1 MTDLLGIGSS
11 ALAAYRD
18 ALNAVGE
25 NVANAQTPGY
35 ARRRV
40 VLEEATTVASGDLA
54 YRSQITFNGVTAT
67 GVVRAW
73 DDFKAT
79 EARFSASGAGRA
91 GTREQWLTSVE
102 SALDDG
108 PAGIGSSITG
118 FFGAAAS
125 LASDPGDPLGRR
137 SVLSALD
144 NATGAF
150 RNTAQKLSRLSD
162 GIGQAADLEVTAL
175 NNALA
180 ALANLNGAITPVA
193 ADGSAR
199 ASLEDERDR
208 LIDMI
213 ASKIDVSVA
222 IDGHGRATVAPA
234 GSFGA
239 ILVDGDG
246 PNLVVL
252 SRAADGRIDLQL
264 SSNGTT
270 SPLPAYGGSLAGLVE
285 VSSTVADRRAA
296 LDALAADFTS
306 MINNWSAAGVDASG
320 NPGAALI
327 DAPSGAASMQALVSD
342 PALVPAADAAGVSN
356 GNLLA
361 LEAVRGASGV
371 ESRWSSLVSANAQML
386 ASARSEASA
395 TAKWR
400 DNSYAALDE
409 VTGVDLDHEAAEL
422 LRFQQAYNASARIIQ
437 VARESMQAL
446 FDAL

>member
-40 VLEEATTVASGDLA
+40 VLEESTTVASGDLA
-54 YRSQITFNGVTAT
+54 YRAQITFNGVTAT

-79 EARFSASGAGRA
+79 EARFSASAAGRA
-91 GTREQWLTSVE
+91 GVREQWLTSVE

-108 PAGIGSSITG
+108 PAGIGASISG

-137 SVLSALD
+137 SVLAALD
-144 NATGAF
+144 NAAGAF
-150 RNTAQKLSRLSD
+150 RTTAQKLARLSD
-162 GIGQAADLEVTAL
+162 GIGQSAQLEVTAL
-175 NNALA
+175 NDALA
-180 ALANLNGAITPVA
+180 ALADLNGAITPVA
-193 ADGSAR
+193 VNGSAR

-208 LIDMI
+208 LIDRI
-213 ASKIDVSVA
+213 AAKLDVSVS
-222 IDGHGRATVAPA
+222 IDGHGRATIAPA
-234 GSFGA
+234 GSSSLALLDGSGPK
-239 ILVDGDG
+239 LVT
-246 PNLVVL
+246 LVA
-252 SRAADGRIDLQL
+252 AADGRLSLRL

-270 SPLPAYGGSLAGLVE
+270 SPLPASGGSLAGLAE
-285 VSSTVADRRAA
+285 VATTVADRRSA
-296 LDALAADFTS
+296 LDALAADFTT
-306 MINNWSAAGVDASG
+306 MLNGWSAAGIDANG
-320 NPGAALI
+320 NPGATLVS
-327 DAPSGAASMQALVSD
+327 APAGAASMQALVGD
-342 PALVPAADAAGVSN
+342 PALVPAAAASGVVN

-361 LEAVRGASGV
+361 LDAIREAGSV
-371 ESRWSSLVSANAQML
+371 EGRWSSLVSANAQML
-386 ASARSEASA
+386 ASAKAEAAA
-395 TAKWR
+395 TANWR

-409 VTGVDLDHEAAEL
+409 ITGVDLDREAAEL

>member
-40 VLEEATTVASGDLA
+40 VLEEATVVATGDLA

-79 EARFSASGAGRA
+79 EARHSASAAGRA
-91 GTREQWLTSVE
+91 AAREQWLTSVE

-108 PAGIGSSITG
+108 PAGIGASITG

-144 NATGAF
+144 NAAGAF
-150 RNTAQKLSRLSD
+150 RTTAQKLARLSD
-162 GIGQAADLEVTAL
+162 GIGQSAGLEVTAL

-180 ALANLNGAITPVA
+180 ALADLNGAITPVA
-193 ADGSAR
+193 AGGSAR

-208 LIDMI
+208 LIDLI
-213 ASKIDVSVA
+213 ASKLDVSVS
-222 IDGHGRATVAPA
+222 IDGHGRTAITPSGSASLALLDA
-234 GSFGA
+234 GGPK
-239 ILVDGDG
+239 LVT
-246 PNLVVL
+246 LVP
-252 SRAADGRIDLQL
+252 AADGRLSLQL
-264 SSNGTT
+264 SNNGTA
-270 SPLPAYGGSLAGLVE
+270 SPLPASGGSLAGLVD
-285 VSSTVADRRAA
+285 VAGNVGDRRAA
-296 LDALAADFTS
+296 LAALAADFTALV
-306 MINNWSAAGVDASG
+306 NNWSAAGVDANG
-320 NPGAALI
+320 NPGSALL
-327 DAPSGAASMQALVSD
+327 DVSMQPLVGD
-342 PALVPAADAAGVSN
+342 PALVPAADGAGIGN

-361 LEAVRGASGV
+361 LDAIRSSSRIED
-371 ESRWSSLVSANAQML
+371 RWSSLVSANAQML
-386 ASARSEASA
+386 ASAKSEAAA
-395 TAKWR
+395 TAQWR

-409 VTGVDLDHEAAEL
+409 VTGVDLDREAAEL

>member
-40 VLEEATTVASGDLA
+40 VLEEATVVATGDLA

-79 EARFSASGAGRA
+79 EARHSASAAGRA
-91 GTREQWLTSVE
+91 AAREQWLTSVE

-108 PAGIGSSITG
+108 PAGIGASITG

-137 SVLSALD
+137 SLLSALD
-144 NATGAF
+144 NAAGAF
-150 RNTAQKLSRLSD
+150 RTTAQKLARLSE
-162 GIGQAADLEVTAL
+162 GIGQSADLEVTAL

-180 ALANLNGAITPVA
+180 ALADLNGAITPVA
-193 ADGSAR
+193 AGGSAR

-208 LIDMI
+208 LIDLI
-213 ASKIDVSVA
+213 ASKLDVSVS
-222 IDGHGRATVAPA
+222 IDGHGRAAIAPA
-234 GSFGA
+234 GSASLALLDANGPK
-239 ILVDGDG
+239 LVT
-246 PNLVVL
+246 LVP
-252 SRAADGRIDLQL
+252 AADGRLSLQL
-264 SSNGTT
+264 SNNGTA
-270 SPLPAYGGSLAGLVE
+270 SPLPASGGSLAGLVD
-285 VSSTVADRRAA
+285 VATNVADRRAA
-296 LDALAADFTS
+296 LDALAADFTA
-306 MINNWSAAGVDASG
+306 MVNNWSAAGVDANGAS
-320 NPGAALI
+320 GAALI
-327 DAPSGAASMQALVSD
+327 DTPAGASSMRALASD
-342 PALVPAADAAGVSN
+342 PALVPAADGAGIGN

-361 LEAVRGASGV
+361 LDGIRSSSGI
-371 ESRWSSLVSANAQML
+371 EDRWSSLVSANAQML
-386 ASARSEASA
+386 ASAKSEAAA
-395 TAKWR
+395 TAQWR

-409 VTGVDLDHEAAEL
+409 VTGVDLDREAAEL

>member
-40 VLEEATTVASGDLA
+40 VLEEATVVATGDLA
-54 YRSQITFNGVTAT
+54 YRSQISFNGVTAT

-79 EARFSASGAGRA
+79 EARFSASAAGRA
-91 GTREQWLTSVE
+91 GAREQWLTGVE

-108 PAGIGSSITG
+108 PAGIGASITG

-125 LASDPGDPLGRR
+125 LASDPGDPLGRG
-137 SVLSALD
+137 SLLAALD
-144 NATGAF
+144 NAAGAF
-150 RNTAQKLSRLSD
+150 RTTAQKLARISD
-162 GIGQAADLEVTAL
+162 GIGQSAELEVTAL

-180 ALANLNGAITPVA
+180 ALADLNGAITPVA

-213 ASKIDVSVA
+213 AAKLDVSVA
-222 IDGHGRATVAPA
+222 IDGHGRASIAPT
-234 GSFGA
+234 GSASLTLLDGSGPK
-239 ILVDGDG
+239 LVT
-246 PNLVVL
+246 LVP
-252 SRAADGRIDLQL
+252 AADGRLSLQL
-264 SSNGTT
+264 SNNGATG
-270 SPLPAYGGSLAGLVE
+270 PLPASGGSLAGLAE
-285 VSSTVADRRAA
+285 VATLVADRRASLA
-296 LDALAADFTS
+296 ALAADFAAMVNS
-306 MINNWSAAGVDASG
+306 WSAAGVDANG
-320 NPGAALI
+320 NPGVPLI
-327 DAPSGAASMQALVSD
+327 DAALQVIVSD
-342 PALVPAADAAGVSN
+342 PALVPAADASGVSN

-361 LEAVRGASGV
+361 LDAIRGASGV
-371 ESRWSSLVSANAQML
+371 EGRWSSLVSANAQML
-386 ASARSEASA
+386 ASARSEAAA
-395 TAKWR
+395 TASWR

-409 VTGVDLDHEAAEL
+409 VTGVDLDREAAEL

>member
-40 VLEEATTVASGDLA
+40 VLEEATVVATGDLA

-73 DDFKAT
+73 DEFKAT
-79 EARFSASGAGRA
+79 EARFSASAAGRA
-91 GTREQWLTSVE
+91 AAREQWLTSVE

-108 PAGIGSSITG
+108 PAGIGASITG

-137 SVLSALD
+137 SALSALD
-144 NATGAF
+144 NAAGAF
-150 RNTAQKLSRLSD
+150 RSTAQKLSRLSD
-162 GIGQAADLEVTAL
+162 GIGQAAVLEVTAL

-208 LIDMI
+208 LIDQI
-213 ASKIDVSVA
+213 ASKLDVSVS
-222 IDGHGRATVAPA
+222 IDGHGRASIAPA
-234 GSFGA
+234 GSSSLTLLDGTGPK
-239 ILVDGDG
+239 LVTLI
-246 PNLVVL
+246 P
-252 SRAADGRIDLQL
+252 ATDGRLSLQL

-270 SPLPAYGGSLAGLVE
+270 SPLPASGGSLAGLVE
-285 VSSTVADRRAA
+285 VATTVADRRAG
-296 LDALAADFTS
+296 LDALAADFTT
-306 MINNWSAAGVDASG
+306 MINGWSAAGIDANG

-327 DAPSGAASMQALVSD
+327 DAPAGAVSMQALVSD
-342 PALVPAADAAGVSN
+342 PALVPAADASGVSN
-356 GNLLA
+356 GSLLA
-361 LEAVRGASGV
+361 LDAIRRASNIEG
-371 ESRWSSLVSANAQML
+371 RWSSLVSANAQML
-386 ASARSEASA
+386 ASAKSEASA
-395 TAKWR
+395 TATWR

-409 VTGVDLDHEAAEL
+409 VTGVDLDYEAAEL

>member
-40 VLEEATTVASGDLA
+40 VLAEATVVATGDLA

-67 GVVRAW
+67 GVARAW
-73 DDFKAT
+73 DDFKAA
-79 EARFSASGAGRA
+79 EARHSASAAGRA
-91 GTREQWLTSVE
+91 ETREQWLTSVE

-118 FFGAAAS
+118 FFTAAAS
-125 LASDPGDPLGRR
+125 LAGDPGDPLGRR
-137 SVLSALD
+137 SVLSALGS
-144 NATGAF
+144 AASAF
-150 RNTAQKLSRLSD
+150 RTTAQGLARLSD
-162 GIGQAADLEVTAL
+162 GLGQSAGLEVTAL

-208 LIDMI
+208 LIDLI
-213 ASKIDVSVA
+213 ASKIDVSVS
-222 IDGHGRATVAPA
+222 IDGHGRAAIAPA
-234 GSFGA
+234 GNSGQSLLNGNGA
-239 ILVDGDG
+239 
-246 PNLVVL
+246 NLVSLVP
-252 SRAADGRIDLQL
+252 AADGRLSLQL
-264 SSNGTT
+264 SSNGSTA
-270 SPLPAYGGSLAGLVE
+270 PLAASGGTLAGLADVAA
-285 VSSTVADRRAA
+285 TVADRRAA
-296 LDALAADFTS
+296 LDALAADFTAT
-306 MINNWSAAGVDASG
+306 INGWSAAGTDANG
-320 NPGAALI
+320 NPGAALM
-327 DAPSGAASMQALVSD
+327 DTPAGAASMQTLVSD
-342 PALVPAADAAGVSN
+342 PKLVAAADASGTIN

-361 LEAVRGASGV
+361 LDSIRGSSGV
-371 ESRWSSLVSANAQML
+371 EDRWSVIVSANAQIL
-386 ASARSEASA
+386 ASARSEATA
-395 TAKWR
+395 TTRWR

-409 VTGVDLDHEAAEL
+409 VTGVDLDHEAAEM
-422 LRFQQAYNASARIIQ
+422 LRYQQAYSASARIIQ